1 MMGNNL
7 YNQKQRNQ
15 TKKGNLPAK
24 RVNIVRLQMVKECS
38 VLYKNRVIRS
48 PEDGYELIKQF
59 LGGVAREYCVFVCLV
74 TMYQST
80 YLYICLIGH
89 DNYYLVKDKEDI
101 MNKLLLYVNREHYVV
116 VCIYTNNHPTS
127 LNVFHIGSLNSSV
140 VHTREIMKAAVLS
153 NAASIIVGHNHSS
166 GDPESSPEDIN
177 VTKRIAEVGKV
188 IGISL
193 LDQIVLDDETL
204 VSLKEK
210 RHM

>member
-1 MMGNNL
+1 MMRKNL

-15 TKKGNLPAK
+15 TKKGNLPDK
-24 RVNIVRLQMVKECS
+24 LVNIVRLQIVKKCI

-48 PEDGYELIKQF
+48 PEDGYELIKQV
-59 LGGVAREYCVFVCLV
+59 LGDV
-74 TMYQST
+74 
-80 YLYICLIGH
+80 
-89 DNYYLVKDKEDI
+89 D
-101 MNKLLLYVNREHYVV
+101 REHFVV
-116 VCIYTNNHPTS
+116 VCLDTMNQPSS
-127 LNVFHIGSLNSSV
+127 LNVCHIGSLYSSV

>member
-1 MMGNNL
+1 MMGKNL

-24 RVNIVRLQMVKECS
+24 RVNIVRLQKVEKCS

-59 LGGVAREYCVFVCLV
+59 LGDVDREQF
-74 TMYQST
+74 
-80 YLYICLIGH
+80 
-89 DNYYLVKDKEDI
+89 
-101 MNKLLLYVNREHYVV
+101 VV
-116 VCIYTNNHPTS
+116 VCLDTKNQPTS
-127 LNVFHIGSLNSSV
+127 LTVSHIGRLKSSV
-140 VHTREIMKAAVLS
+140 VHTREIMKSAVLS
-153 NAASIIVGHNHSS
+153 YAVSIIVGHHHSS